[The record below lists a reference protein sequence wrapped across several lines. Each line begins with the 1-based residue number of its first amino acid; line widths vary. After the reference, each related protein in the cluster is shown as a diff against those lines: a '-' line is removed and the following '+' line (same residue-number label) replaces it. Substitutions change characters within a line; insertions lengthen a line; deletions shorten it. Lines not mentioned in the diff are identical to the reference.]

1 MYDKKAISVRA
12 NTNKDVATVC
22 ALCAIYLSTLA
33 ETEANT
39 AKLMQGR

>member
-22 ALCAIYLSTLA
+22 ALCATLA